1 MYVGGD
7 GNETF
12 LFVCYDKKGRVVVLA
27 EESCVVGG
35 WLAGWLRGQKEVPTL
50 LILHHPV
57 IYSFSSRETDIWG
70 V

>member
-12 LFVCYDKKGRVVVLA
+12 LFVCYDKKGRVVLA

-35 WLAGWLRGQKEVPTL
+35 WLAGWLAARPKGSTYL
-50 LILHHPV
+50 THIT
-57 IYSFSSRETDIWG
+57 SSSNL
-70 V
+70 